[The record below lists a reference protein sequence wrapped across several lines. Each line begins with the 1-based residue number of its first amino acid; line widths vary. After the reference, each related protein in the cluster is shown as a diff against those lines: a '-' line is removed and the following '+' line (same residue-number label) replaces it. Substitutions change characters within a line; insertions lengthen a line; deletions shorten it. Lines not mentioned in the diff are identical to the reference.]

1 MFEPYGSGSFGHQFA
16 ASPAHKR
23 AQVPAWNSFAQA
35 VPHRNQTRFFTG
47 RLSYVQCLGQRASH
61 VAARIDCSLMIPQP
75 MPP

>member
-23 AQVPAWNSFAQA
+23 ARVPASISVVQA
-35 VPHRNQTRFFTG
+35 APHRNQTRFFTG
-47 RLSYVQCLGQRASH
+47 RLSYAQCLGQRANR
-61 VAARIDCSLMIPQP
+61 VAARIDCSQIISQS

>member
-16 ASPAHKR
+16 ANPAHKR
-23 AQVPAWNSFAQA
+23 TQVPAWNSFGQA
-35 VPHRNQTRFFTG
+35 VLLRN
-47 RLSYVQCLGQRASH
+47 QCLGQRASH

>member
-23 AQVPAWNSFAQA
+23 TQVPAWNSFAQA
-35 VPHRNQTRFFTG
+35 VLLRN
-47 RLSYVQCLGQRASH
+47 QCLGQRASH